1 MKEVLI
7 NIKSKY
13 YRGVSEAVIKD
24 LRIYI
29 KPGEFVSLV
38 GPSGAGKT
46 TLLNIVAGLDKN
58 FSGEVSAGGARSDEM
73 SNEKISSDQQSRIG
87 YVFQTPRLLPWLTV
101 GENLKLVL
109 HGEPGGDASGDEE
122 KIMHVLHSV
131 GLDTRKD
138 SFPGALSGGMQR
150 RVALAR
156 AFVIQPT
163 LLLLDEPFV
172 SVDAPTAER
181 LRELLMSLW
190 QETQP
195 TVILVSHLLQE
206 ASAIADR
213 VIFLSAGPAKVVHE
227 TSLDTARPR
236 RPEDAQV
243 VALHDRLLKEH
254 PGLLSGLVGPSVETP
269 EDVQVKDG

>member
-1 MKEVLI
+1 MKEVAI

-13 YRGVSEAVIKD
+13 YPGVSEAVIKD
-24 LRIYI
+24 LVIHI
-29 KPGEFVSLV
+29 KSGEFVSLV

-58 FSGEVSAGGARSDEM
+58 FSGQVNTGGASSDEM
-73 SNEKISSDQQSRIG
+73 SNDEISSDQQSRVG

-101 GENLKLVL
+101 EENLKLVL
-109 HGEPGGDASGDEE
+109 HGEPGRDEPGCDKSGDEE
-122 KIMHVLHSV
+122 KIIHVLQSV

-181 LRELLMSLW
+181 LRELLMTLW

-206 ASAIADR
+206 AIALADR

-243 VALHDRLLKEH
+243 VALHDSLLKEY
-254 PGLLSGLVGPSVETP
+254 PGLLSGLVDTP
-269 EDVQVKDG
+269 DDA

>member
-1 MKEVLI
+1 MKEVAI

-13 YRGVSEAVIKD
+13 YPGVSEAVIKD
-24 LRIYI
+24 LRIHI
-29 KPGEFVSLV
+29 KSGEFVSLV

-58 FSGEVSAGGARSDEM
+58 FSGQVNTGGASSDEM
-73 SNEKISSDQQSRIG
+73 SNDEISSDQQSRVG

-101 GENLKLVL
+101 EENLKLVL
-109 HGEPGGDASGDEE
+109 HGEPGRDEPGCDKSGDEE
-122 KIMHVLHSV
+122 KIIHVLQSV
-131 GLDTRKD
+131 GLETRRD

-181 LRELLMSLW
+181 LRELLMTLW

-206 ASAIADR
+206 AIALADR

-243 VALHDRLLKEH
+243 VALHDSLLKEY
-254 PGLLSGLVGPSVETP
+254 PGLLSGLVDTP
-269 EDVQVKDG
+269 DDA

>member
-1 MKEVLI
+1 MKEVAI

-13 YRGVSEAVIKD
+13 YRGVSEPVIKD
-24 LRIYI
+24 LRIHI
-29 KPGEFVSLV
+29 KSGEFVSLV

-46 TLLNIVAGLDKN
+46 TLLNIVAGLDNN
-58 FSGEVSAGGARSDEM
+58 FSGEVSADGNNNDE
-73 SNEKISSDQQSRIG
+73 ISSDQQSRIG

-101 GENLKLVL
+101 EENLKLVL
-109 HGEPGGDASGDEE
+109 HGEPERDELGDEE

-131 GLDTRKD
+131 GLDARKD

-156 AFVIQPT
+156 AFVVQPT

-181 LRELLMSLW
+181 LRDLLMSLW

-206 ASAIADR
+206 AIALADR

-254 PGLLSGLVGPSVETP
+254 PGLLSGLIGKSIEAP
-269 EDVQVKDG
+269 EDV

>member
-1 MKEVLI
+1 MKEVAI
-7 NIKSKY
+7 NIQSKLY
-13 YRGVSEAVIKD
+13 PGATEPVLKD
-24 LRIYI
+24 LIICI
-29 KPGEFVSLV
+29 KSGEFVSLV

-46 TLLNIVAGLDKN
+46 TLLNIVAGLDKY
-58 FSGEVSAGGARSDEM
+58 FSGEVITGADKNHEINSA
-73 SNEKISSDQQSRIG
+73 EKSRIG

-101 GENLKLVL
+101 EENLKLVL
-109 HGEPGGDASGDEE
+109 NGEPGDEE
-122 KIMHVLHSV
+122 KIIHVLHSV
-131 GLDTRKD
+131 GLDKRRAA
-138 SFPGALSGGMQR
+138 FPGALSGGMLR

-181 LRELLMSLW
+181 LRKLLMTLW
-190 QETQP
+190 EETKP
-195 TVILVSHLLQE
+195 TVILVTHILQE
-206 ASAIADR
+206 AIALADR
-213 VIFLSAGPAKVVHE
+213 VIFLSAAPAKVVHE

-254 PGLLSGLVGPSVETP
+254 PGLLSGLMEKL
-269 EDVQVKDG
+269 EDA

>member
-1 MKEVLI
+1 MKDFAI
-7 NIKSKY
+7 KIKSKY
-13 YRGVSEAVIKD
+13 YPGVSEPVLKD
-24 LRIYI
+24 LMISI
-29 KPGEFVSLV
+29 KSGEFVSLV

-46 TLLNIVAGLDKN
+46 TLLNIIAGLDKN
-58 FSGEVSAGGARSDEM
+58 FSGQISTGADNNNEIISDH
-73 SNEKISSDQQSRIG
+73 QSRVG

-101 GENLKLVL
+101 EDNLKLVL
-109 HGEPGGDASGDEE
+109 HGEPGSDEPGDEE
-122 KIMHVLHSV
+122 KIIHVLQSV
-131 GLDTRKD
+131 GLETRRD

-181 LRELLMSLW
+181 LRELLMTLW

-206 ASAIADR
+206 AIALADR

-254 PGLLSGLVGPSVETP
+254 PGLLSGQIGPSVETP
-269 EDVQVKDG
+269 DDVPENMVKIEK

>member
-1 MKEVLI
+1 MKEFAI
-7 NIKSKY
+7 NIKSKHY
-13 YRGVSEAVIKD
+13 PGVSEPVIKD
-24 LRIYI
+24 LKVHI

-46 TLLNIVAGLDKN
+46 TLLNILAGLDKN
-58 FSGEVSAGGARSDEM
+58 FSGQLNIGGDKNNEISNDE
-73 SNEKISSDQQSRIG
+73 QSRVG
-87 YVFQTPRLLPWLTV
+87 YVFQTPRLLPWLSV
-101 GENLKLVL
+101 EENLKLVL
-109 HGEPGGDASGDEE
+109 QGEPGDQE
-122 KIMHVLHSV
+122 KIIHVLQSV
-131 GLDTRKD
+131 GLDTRRD
-138 SFPGALSGGMQR
+138 AFPGALSGGMQR
-150 RVALAR
+150 RAALAR

-181 LRELLMSLW
+181 LRELLMTLW
-190 QETQP
+190 EETQP
-195 TVILVSHLLQE
+195 TVILVSHILQE
-206 ASAIADR
+206 AIALADR

-254 PGLLSGLVGPSVETP
+254 PGLLSGLIETSIDAP
-269 EDVQVKDG
+269 EDAEAIE

>member
-1 MKEVLI
+1 MKEVVI
-7 NIKSKY
+7 NIKSKHY
-13 YRGVSEAVIKD
+13 PGVAEPVLKD
-24 LRIYI
+24 LIIRI
-29 KPGEFVSLV
+29 KSGEFVSLV

-58 FSGEVSAGGARSDEM
+58 FSGQVNTGG
-73 SNEKISSDQQSRIG
+73 NKKEKISSDQQSRVA

-101 GENLKLVL
+101 EENLKLVL
-109 HGEPGGDASGDEE
+109 PGEPGDEE
-122 KIMHVLHSV
+122 KIIHVLKSV
-131 GLDTRKD
+131 GLDTRRD

-156 AFVIQPT
+156 AFVIQPA

-181 LRELLMSLW
+181 LRELLMTLW

-206 ASAIADR
+206 AIALADR

-236 RPEDAQV
+236 RPGDAQV

-254 PGLLSGLVGPSVETP
+254 PGLLSGLIGSSVETP
-269 EDVQVKDG
+269 EDAQAKDV

>member
-1 MKEVLI
+1 VKEVAI
-7 NIKSKY
+7 NIKSKHY
-13 YRGVSEAVIKD
+13 PGVTDPVLKD
-24 LRIYI
+24 LRILI
-29 KPGEFVSLV
+29 KSGELVSLV

-46 TLLNIVAGLDKN
+46 TLLNIVAGLDN
-58 FSGEVSAGGARSDEM
+58 NYSGEVITGGGNNDEIG
-73 SNEKISSDQQSRIG
+73 SGEQSRVG

-101 GENLKLVL
+101 EENLKLVL
-109 HGEPGGDASGDEE
+109 RGESGDEE
-122 KIMHVLHSV
+122 KIIHVLHSV
-131 GLDTRKD
+131 GLDTRRD

-181 LRELLMSLW
+181 LRELLLKLW
-190 QETQP
+190 EQTQP
-195 TVILVSHLLQE
+195 TVILVSHVLQE
-206 ASAIADR
+206 AIALADR
-213 VIFLSAGPAKVVHE
+213 VIFLSAGPAKVVYE

-243 VALHDRLLKEH
+243 VALHDRLLKEY
-254 PGLLSGLVGPSVETP
+254 PGLLSGLMETA
-269 EDVQVKDG
+269 EDISAMD